1 MLDGGRHR
9 AAAQLKLMESWQLLA
24 LGSAFCAAFAAV
36 FGKIGVE
43 NIPPDVATF
52 VRTLVLL
59 AIVGVLVTSL
69 GQWNWLARISGRGW
83 LFLSLSALGGAGSWF
98 FYFRALKIADVSR
111 VQPIDKMSLVLVA
124 LFGVAFLGERLSL
137 ANWAGIGL
145 MTSGLLLVAMK

>member
-1 MLDGGRHR
+1 VRL
-9 AAAQLKLMESWQLLA
+9 AESWQLLA
-24 LGSAFCAAFAAV
+24 LGSACCAAFAAV
-36 FGKIGVE
+36 FGKVGVE

-59 AIVGVLVTSL
+59 ALIGLLVTSL
-69 GQWNWLARISGRGW
+69 GQWNWLTQISGRGW

-124 LFGVAFLGERLSL
+124 LFGVFFLGERLSP
-137 ANWAGIGL
+137 ANWAGVGL
-145 MTSGLLLVAMK
+145 MTGGLLLVSMK